1 MKTITKLWQA
11 SLVGASALL
20 PLQSGATASESRVEA
35 ITLSSGGLAEVN
47 RSARVDGNETVE
59 IEIPLEQVDD
69 ILKSLVVRDPS
80 GKVGGLTLDGLSPVE
95 ETFRRLPF
103 GPDTMGSLPDL
114 AASLQGVSVRATSGG
129 RTVEGVVLG
138 VGTEGRRSD
147 PEAPVERI
155 LSVMTG
161 EGAIDVLKLS
171 TDTTLEILDEAM
183 REKLREAAAVSG
195 RGRIDDM
202 RRIAISLSGN
212 SGRDIALSYVVPAP
226 VWKTA
231 YRLVSG
237 EDGKAR
243 LQAWAIIEN
252 ATGEDWKNVAVT
264 LSSGAPVTL
273 SQRLHQRYWHQRPE
287 IPVTAGAT
295 TPPRPDN
302 AAGISADMSASSGG
316 GAMLQKR
323 MRSAAP
329 VSAPAPVS
337 AEVMTYA
344 PIAEARE
351 QAAAQEGQTSAS
363 YRLADPVNL
372 RAGQTLSVPFI
383 DAEVPA
389 EQVSLFQPERGEAH
403 PIAALFLQNG
413 TGASLPPGILTI
425 YDGRDGYVGD
435 AQLAGIP
442 ATESR
447 MVSFAA
453 DRKVEVTS
461 DMKPEEAV
469 TRIKVVDGVLLV
481 TSLSRLVTTYSIK
494 GAADGARTVVI
505 EHPRRNG
512 WRVVSDALS
521 SSTPTHHRLRVEIGE
536 GASKDV
542 TVTAEQDRTDRF
554 ALVDAGADALLGWS
568 GAAANPETAAK
579 LAELGE
585 LRRKAADAQNE
596 LRDIEDA
603 IGRIAEAQGRI
614 RDNLAAA
621 PADSALARRY
631 LGMLEKTEDEI
642 AALTGR
648 RDEVDARRKQFDADV
663 GAFVRDF

>member
-20 PLQSGATASESRVEA
+20 PLQSGASASESRVEA

-47 RSARVDGNETVE
+47 RSARVSGNETVE

-114 AASLQGVSVRATSGG
+114 AASLQGVSIRATSGG

-138 VGTEGRRSD
+138 VGSERRGSG
-147 PEAPVERI
+147 PEASIERI

-161 EGAIDVLKLS
+161 EGGIDVLKLG

-202 RRIAISLSGN
+202 RRIAISLSGKD
-212 SGRDIALSYVVPAP
+212 GRDIVLSYVVPAP

-237 EDGKAR
+237 ADGQAR

-302 AAGISADMSASSGG
+302 AADINADMSADAGG

-323 MRSAAP
+323 MRTAAP
-329 VSAPAPVS
+329 ASAPVS
-337 AEVMTYA
+337 AEIMTYA
-344 PIAEARE
+344 PMAGTRE
-351 QAAAQEGQTSAS
+351 QTAAQEGQTSAS
-363 YRLADPVNL
+363 YRLPDPVNL
-372 RAGQTLSVPFI
+372 RAGQTLSIPFI

-403 PIAALFLQNG
+403 PIAALLLENG
-413 TGASLPPGILTI
+413 TGASLPPGILTV

-453 DRKVEVTS
+453 DRKVEIAS
-461 DMKPEEAV
+461 DTKPEEAV
-469 TRIKVVDGVLLV
+469 TRIRVVDGALLV

-494 GAADGARTVVI
+494 GAADGPRTVII
-505 EHPRRNG
+505 EHPRQNG

-542 TVTAEQDRTDRF
+542 VVTAEQDRTDRF
-554 ALVDAGADALLGWS
+554 ALVDAGADALLSWS
-568 GAAANPETAAK
+568 GAAADPETASK

-585 LRRKAADAQNE
+585 LRRKAANAKNE
-596 LRDIEDA
+596 LRDIEDTIERTA
-603 IGRIAEAQGRI
+603 DAQGRI

-621 PADSALARRY
+621 PADSALAKRY

-642 AALTGR
+642 AALAGR
-648 RDEVDARRKQFDADV
+648 RDEVDVRRKQFEADV
-663 GAFVRDF
+663 SAFVRDF

>member
-11 SLVGASALL
+11 SLVGASAFL
-20 PLQSGATASESRVEA
+20 PLQSGASASESRVEA

-47 RSARVDGNETVE
+47 RSARVSGNETVE

-114 AASLQGVSVRATSGG
+114 AASLQGVSIRATSGG

-138 VGTEGRRSD
+138 VGSERRGSG
-147 PEAPVERI
+147 PEASIERI

-161 EGAIDVLKLS
+161 EGGIDVLKLG

-202 RRIAISLSGN
+202 RRIAISLSGKD
-212 SGRDIALSYVVPAP
+212 GRDIALSYVVPAP

-237 EDGKAR
+237 ADGQAR

-302 AAGISADMSASSGG
+302 AASINADMSADAGG

-323 MRSAAP
+323 MRTATPAS
-329 VSAPAPVS
+329 APVS
-337 AEVMTYA
+337 AEIMTYA
-344 PIAEARE
+344 PMAGARE
-351 QAAAQEGQTSAS
+351 QTVAQEGQTSAS
-363 YRLADPVNL
+363 FRLPDPVNL
-372 RAGQTLSVPFI
+372 RAGQTLSMPFI

-403 PIAALFLQNG
+403 PIAALLLENG
-413 TGASLPPGILTI
+413 TGASLPPGILTV

-453 DRKVEVTS
+453 DRKVEIAS
-461 DMKPEEAV
+461 DTKPEEAV
-469 TRIKVVDGVLLV
+469 TRIRVVDGALLV

-494 GAADGARTVVI
+494 GAADGARTVII
-505 EHPRRNG
+505 EHPRQNG

-542 TVTAEQDRTDRF
+542 VVTAEQDRTDRF
-554 ALVDAGADALLGWS
+554 ALVDAGADALLSWS
-568 GAAANPETAAK
+568 GAAADPETASK

-585 LRRKAADAQNE
+585 LRRKAANAQNE

-603 IGRIAEAQGRI
+603 IERTADAQGRI

-621 PADSALARRY
+621 PADSALAKRY

-648 RDEVDARRKQFDADV
+648 RDEMDVLRKRFEADV
-663 GAFVRDF
+663 SAFVRDF